1 VEMVNLDIEMD
12 NDLIAKTRDL
22 ALRYF
27 GDDDDASLAQ
37 VLEVAF
43 QMRCLWSHSVKEGEL
58 ETDEAVSKWE
68 FAESPVTQENNGTI
82 GRWLFR
88 R

>member
-1 VEMVNLDIEMD
+1 VGMVEFDIEMD
-12 NDLIAKTRDL
+12 DDLIAKTRDL

-27 GDDDDASLAQ
+27 GDDQEKCLAK

-43 QMRCLWSHSVKEGEL
+43 QIRCLWSRSVKEGQM
-58 ETDEAVSKWE
+58 ETDEAISKWQ
-68 FAESPVTQENNGTI
+68 FGESPVTPENGATVR
-82 GRWLFR
+82 RWLFR

>member
-1 VEMVNLDIEMD
+1 MEIIELDIAME

-27 GDDDDASLAQ
+27 GDDSDASLAQ

-43 QMRCLWSHSVKEGEL
+43 TMRYLWSRSVRMGQQD
-58 ETDEAVSKWE
+58 TDEAVSAWE
-68 FAESPVTQENNGTI
+68 STESTLSQENSHSIQN
-82 GRWLFR
+82 WLFR

>member
-1 VEMVNLDIEMD
+1 MEIIELDIAMEK
-12 NDLIAKTRDL
+12 DLIAKTRDL

-27 GDDDDASLAQ
+27 GDDSDASLAQ

-43 QMRCLWSHSVKEGEL
+43 TMRCLWSRSVRMGQQD
-58 ETDEAVSKWE
+58 TDEAVSAWE
-68 FAESPVTQENNGTI
+68 STESTLSQENNSSI
-82 GRWLFR
+82 QKWLFR

>member
-1 VEMVNLDIEMD
+1 MEMVELDIEMN

-27 GDDDDASLAQ
+27 GDDGDASLAQ

-43 QMRCLWSHSVKEGEL
+43 RMRCLWSRSVKEGQL
-58 ETDEAVSKWE
+58 ETDEAVTRWE
-68 FAESPVTQENNGTI
+68 FAESPVTEENSGAMR
-82 GRWLFR
+82 RWLFR

>member
-1 VEMVNLDIEMD
+1 MVDLDIEMD

-27 GDDDDASLAQ
+27 GDNSDVSLAQ

-43 QMRCLWSHSVKEGEL
+43 WMRCLWSHSVKGGQL

-68 FAESPVTQENNGTI
+68 FAELPVTRENSGAI
-82 GRWLFR
+82 RRWLFR